1 MKIYNVLPLNCELN
15 YLIRW
20 RICELAWLSR
30 RLPVTTTI
38 IDIQYFLWITD
49 NSNNNITPLP
59 LLVPCSLVP
68 LGITPLA
75 FSPCLLLG
83 FAPRWLLSHAL
94 TPHFSQH
101 IFQHP
106 TIRDLPY
113 LGLPPKELGHPWDLH
128 PWGCP
133 HFFPAQA
140 CSRLGL
146 ATWGFTTQ
154 AFPQHAC
161 SLELSPHPWGLWN
174 LANQACSHALDTT
187 RYNKF
192 NIQTKT
198 WAKAYNI
205 NSI

>member
-15 YLIRW
+15 YSIRW

-38 IDIQYFLWITD
+38 IDIQYFLWFTD

-83 FAPRWLLSHAL
+83 FAPRWLLLHAL
-94 TPHFSQH
+94 TPHFSQHH

-113 LGLPPKELGHPWDLH
+113 LGLPPKDLGHPWDLH
-128 PWGCP
+128 PLGMSSLFPCP
-133 HFFPAQA
+133 SLLQT
-140 CSRLGL
+140 RLGNL
-146 ATWGFTTQ
+146 GLYH
-154 AFPQHAC
+154 PSLSSAC
-161 SLELSPHPWGLWN
+161 LLPG
-174 LANQACSHALDTT
+174 A
-187 RYNKF
+187 
-192 NIQTKT
+192 
-198 WAKAYNI
+198 
-205 NSI
+205 